1 MSPTPTL
8 GEYLTDWLDTVVAPT
23 LRPATHRQYESVCRV
38 WIIPLLGD
46 VPMSDLTP
54 ARVQWWVATVY
65 GSHLRPRSAL
75 QVTMVLR
82 AALNRAVRW
91 GILPASPL
99 RQVSVPRS
107 SARKP
112 RPLTGAEAARF
123 VVAVRGERLEACLLL
138 ALMVGLRRG
147 ELLGLQWQDVDFATA
162 RLSVRRQLSHGRDG
176 NGATFA
182 PLKTGSSERTVNLP
196 TLVLE
201 ALRQHR
207 GAQETEALRAGTRGW
222 TDAGLVFCRRDGKPL
237 GDGPLTA
244 AWRRSLARA
253 GIERRSFHSA
263 RHTAATLLM
272 ENGVHPKVVQVTLGH
287 ARIEQTMNVY
297 TSVSVDAQAAASRAM
312 DQLFCGAGETATG
325 SN

>member
-1 MSPTPTL
+1 
-8 GEYLTDWLDTVVAPT
+8 
-23 LRPATHRQYESVCRV
+23 
-38 WIIPLLGD
+38 
-46 VPMSDLTP
+46 
-54 ARVQWWVATVY
+54 
-65 GSHLRPRSAL
+65 
-75 QVTMVLR
+75 MVLR
-82 AALNRAVRW
+82 AGLNRAVRW
-91 GILPASPL
+91 GIIPASPL

-107 SARKP
+107 TARKP
-112 RPLTGAEAARF
+112 RPLTGGEAARF
-123 VVAVRGERLEACLLL
+123 VKAVRGERLEACLLL

-147 ELLGLQWQDVDFATA
+147 ELMGLQWQDVDFAA
-162 RLSVRRQLSHGRDG
+162 GRLSVRRQLSRGRG
-176 NGATFA
+176 SIGWSFA

-196 TLVLE
+196 APVLE

-222 TDAGLVFCRRDGKPL
+222 TDAGLVFCARDGKPL

-244 AWRRSLARA
+244 AWRRALARA

-287 ARIEQTMNVY
+287 ARIEQTLNVY

-312 DQLFCGAGETATG
+312 DRLFCGAGETATG
-325 SN
+325 RGGADLRGPT